1 MDSSLKYCP
10 DLEARLER
18 LRLLYTHRRQD
29 RILARMEVETNALR
43 KFAAKYPPGY
53 VDCPELAQRSAF
65 WDELLAERAAIHDD
79 SIPSAY
85 LSEMDQGLYGG
96 IVGGKVQFMAHPEN
110 GWISSM
116 VPPILKDWAGFR
128 DLQINRHSPSYDFYL
143 QELALFHTASDGKFG
158 ISHFILI
165 DSLNFVFELFGATQT
180 YLEMID
186 RPDQVREAIEFAYQL
201 NVEVQRT
208 FFQYAPLL
216 AGGTCSN
223 MVEWIPGRIV
233 SESVDPFHMTSV
245 KDFEKWGREP
255 VERILA
261 TFDGGVVHIHANGRH
276 LLEAVST
283 VRGLKAAFLADDLHF
298 PSAFSILGKL
308 RRRLGDL
315 PVVVSV
321 EFPDFAAAL
330 ESHTLEGGVFYKVQ
344 HVPDIETANRIMDQ
358 VREYTVRVAGRACAD
373 HFRRFARFFRIRS
386 EYDCGTMS
394 AAGMAKSFRNFAACA
409 RTLRMSPE
417 RVIAS
422 TSTKVP
428 RPRTRSR

>member
-1 MDSSLKYCP
+1 MGSPLKYCP
-10 DLEARLER
+10 DLEARLDS

-29 RILARMEVETNALR
+29 LILARMEIETNALR
-43 KFAAKYPPGY
+43 RFAAKNPPGY
-53 VDCPELAQRSAF
+53 VDRPELAQRAAF
-65 WDELLAERAAIHDD
+65 WDELLAERTAIHDD

-96 IVGGKVQFMAHPEN
+96 IVGGNVQFMAHPEN

-128 DLQINRHSPSYDFYL
+128 DLQVNRHSPWFRFYL
-143 QELALFHTASDGKFG
+143 QELEMFHTASEGKFG

-180 YLEMID
+180 YLELID
-186 RPDQVREAIEFAYQL
+186 RPEQVREAIEFAYQL

-233 SESVDPFHMTSV
+233 SESVYPFHMTSV
-245 KDFEKWGREP
+245 SDFEKWGREP
-255 VERILA
+255 VERILE

-321 EFPDFAAAL
+321 EFPDFVSAL
-330 ESHTLEGGVFYKVQ
+330 ESHNLEGGVFYKVQ
-344 HVPDIETANRIMDQ
+344 HVPDVETANRTMDQ
-358 VREYTVRVAGRACAD
+358 VRKYTV
-373 HFRRFARFFRIRS
+373 
-386 EYDCGTMS
+386 
-394 AAGMAKSFRNFAACA
+394 
-409 RTLRMSPE
+409 
-417 RVIAS
+417 
-422 TSTKVP
+422 
-428 RPRTRSR
+428 